1 MSSRKYLCSAIKL
14 YYWTLCLTQEE
25 NLLQGLTSNKFTKM
39 ANHIKETERN
49 KKKVFTVQYFS
60 FYCSKTA
67 SHTFVIAS
75 HWNIKQ
81 KYFQLIWTNS
91 LPVKTVD
98 KHYQNRL
105 VDILVTAWVSCLP
118 LISLQ
123 SNDALEI
130 STKTQKK
137 RNNKKKY
144 QKINDYNFVCQW
156 ESKRARSLIYHLHN
170 FPLILQNNTTENTLT
185 KKVPVNLFH
194 YFEMSLSDRLK
205 QLSEINW
212 LVCLKF
218 RTFYIDPLG

>member
-1 MSSRKYLCSAIKL
+1 MSKNRHVYLARTLFTQNLSSRKYQCSAIKL
-14 YYWTLCLTQEE
+14 HYWTLCLTQEE

-49 KKKVFTVQYFS
+49 KKKVLLYSIFLFIVAKS
-60 FYCSKTA
+60 A

-130 STKTQKK
+130 STKTQKERK
-137 RNNKKKY
+137 KNKKT
-144 QKINDYNFVCQW
+144 QW
-156 ESKRARSLIYHLHN
+156 L
-170 FPLILQNNTTENTLT
+170 
-185 KKVPVNLFH
+185 
-194 YFEMSLSDRLK
+194 
-205 QLSEINW
+205 
-212 LVCLKF
+212 
-218 RTFYIDPLG
+218 